1 MRDLQSVMN
10 YIRSTNLKIAPEK
23 PEKCVTEGLALLWM
37 GEEIVDY
44 IPDESGRT
52 ECKYIYLL
60 TNKNRLI
67 VCIEELQA
75 YSGINIFKSTQLVHG
90 AVEFDFREMVPEKTM
105 CYEDKDKGFLGAKY
119 EVLELYFEEKEDDR
133 TAKIFTTKGKGE
145 EIYNKIMQ
153 HIDSCGNPNGAKEVS
168 NASSGKDAEIKQF
181 REMFEAGV
189 ISKEEMMELIKQT
202 LGN

>member
-23 PEKCVTEGLALLWM
+23 PEKCVEEGLALLWM

-119 EVLELYFEEKEDDR
+119 EVLELYFKEEHGDR

-145 EIYNKIMQ
+145 EIYNKIMAF
-153 HIDSCGNPNGAKEVS
+153 IEGGSATASKES
-168 NASSGKDAEIKQF
+168 APAGSGKDAEIKQF

-189 ISKEEMMELIKQT
+189 ITKEEMMELIKQT